1 MDELRILNQAPV
13 PAALET
19 LDERVL
25 SALAGRQRE
34 ASAVRRMMAI
44 AAFVSLGGGFV
55 AGSAIVPPAVAASP
69 LTPLIPATMPTEMLE
84 SFGRQSPM
92 GRAGQPAELAPIY
105 VFLASQESSY
115 ITSEVIGVTGGSPI
129 T

>member
-1 MDELRILNQAPV
+1 MDELRILNEAPV
-13 PAALET
+13 PAALES

-69 LTPLIPATMPTEMLE
+69 LTPLIPA
-84 SFGRQSPM
+84 SP
-92 GRAGQPAELAPIY
+92 LAPSAI
-105 VFLASQESSY
+105 LDAR
-115 ITSEVIGVTGGSPI
+115 
-129 T
+129 

>member
-1 MDELRILNQAPV
+1 MDELRILNEAQV
-13 PAALET
+13 PIELET

-55 AGSAIVPPAVAASP
+55 VGSAVVPPAVAASP
-69 LTPLIPATMPTEMLE
+69 ITPLIPA
-84 SFGRQSPM
+84 SP
-92 GRAGQPAELAPIY
+92 LAPST
-105 VFLASQESSY
+105 LLDSR
-115 ITSEVIGVTGGSPI
+115 
-129 T
+129 

>member
-13 PAALET
+13 PAALDT

-55 AGSAIVPPAVAASP
+55 AGSAIVPAAVAASP
-69 LTPLIPATMPTEMLE
+69 LTPLIPATP
-84 SFGRQSPM
+84 
-92 GRAGQPAELAPIY
+92 LAPS
-105 VFLASQESSY
+105 ASLDSR
-115 ITSEVIGVTGGSPI
+115 
-129 T
+129 